1 MSFGSITL
9 GSTTFIEAGQGRYVD
24 DSVSFGGP
32 KNELKITPG
41 SYNKKATPP
50 VTVFSI
56 SRLQEFPVT
65 ESGVT
70 TNRRCQVVT
79 TYTLER
85 GVTIANA
92 DALGDQISTF
102 TGPTVLNQIANGAS

>member
-1 MSFGSITL
+1 MSFGSINI
-9 GSTTFIEAGQGRYVD
+9 GSTTFIEAGQGRYID
-24 DSVSFGGP
+24 DSVPFGGP
-32 KNELKITPG
+32 KNELKISPG

-50 VTVFSI
+50 VTVFSV

-65 ESGVT
+65 EAGVT

-79 TYTLER
+79 TYTLEK
-85 GVTIANA
+85 GITITDA

-102 TGPTVLNQIANGAS
+102 TVPAVLTQIANGAS